1 MLACWPE
8 VFNGARLLLASKPA
22 DKRAIHSFVT
32 VTTDATDAESNPFAT
47 LEEANAPIKDRL
59 TTTLFLTA
67 LFHGIL
73 ILGVTFTAPSR
84 DGGDSPSLEVLLLP
98 DEAVNE
104 AANPKAFYLA
114 QRNQRG
120 SGTTE
125 EAVRASTPP
134 AAPLP
139 TELLGEMEGDALE
152 LHKGTEGVPAAELI
166 VTRSPRTEITYV
178 DGDVTGD
185 RKKEAPLAA
194 NADTAPVLAS
204 AAVEDK
210 LALRG
215 RRTLEITP
223 DTRESRIAPYL
234 DAWRRK
240 VERLGTLNYP
250 NQARRRA
257 LTGNPVL
264 EVTIRADGSLEN
276 IRVRRS
282 SGHPE
287 MDQAALGILRLAAPF
302 DPFPANVKAEYDELR
317 FAYEWQFVSGGA
329 RGGKL
334 TVDEAQVR

>member
-1 MLACWPE
+1 MP
-8 VFNGARLLLASKPA
+8 R
-22 DKRAIHSFVT
+22 VT
-32 VTTDATDAESNPFAT
+32 LQATEDETNPFAT
-47 LEEANAPIKDRL
+47 LEEANAPVKDRL

-67 LFHGIL
+67 LFHGIV
-73 ILGVTFTAPSR
+73 ILGITFTAPLR
-84 DGGDSPSLEVLLLP
+84 NGGNSPSLEVLLLP
-98 DEAVNE
+98 DEALSE

-125 EAVRASTPP
+125 QAVRASTPP
-134 AAPLP
+134 SAPLP
-139 TELLGEMEGDALE
+139 TELLGQLEGDALE
-152 LHKGTEGVPAAELI
+152 LHKGNEGVPAAELI

-178 DGDVTGD
+178 DGDTGD
-185 RKKEAPLAA
+185 ERKAIPLAA
-194 NADTAPVLAS
+194 NADTSAVLAS

-257 LTGNPVL
+257 LQGNPVL
-264 EVTIRADGSLEN
+264 EVAIRADGSLGN
-276 IRVRRS
+276 IRVQRS

-287 MDQAALGILRLAAPF
+287 IDQAALGILRLASPF

-329 RGGKL
+329 RG
-334 TVDEAQVR
+334 TVKVDQAQVR